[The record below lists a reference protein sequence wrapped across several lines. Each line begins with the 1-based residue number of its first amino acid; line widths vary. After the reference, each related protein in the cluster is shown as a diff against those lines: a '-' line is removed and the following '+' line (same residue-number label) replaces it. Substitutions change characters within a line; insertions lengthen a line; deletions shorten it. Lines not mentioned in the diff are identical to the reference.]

1 MTPPLKPTPLNAA
14 SGKPWGSSTLY
25 LICTGLL
32 LIVSLLTV
40 LIVTMRIPQIEDET
54 FANLNAIA
62 QLNSDQ
68 IEGWIKE
75 RDADLEAIAKNALF
89 IEHVAKL
96 QTIDAAKSGQALR
109 KNLDTLRNAYD
120 YRSILL
126 LDTKGMIVTESN
138 SPDRKVCIIDKIKAL
153 LPTAAAGAKVRHS
166 ELILCDKG
174 DPVMGFVIALFQ
186 EIDRE
191 QILLG
196 YVIAFASLEQYSFPN
211 IERWP
216 TASRS
221 GETLLLQRNQDEV
234 LYLSPLRHKAA
245 PPLSLRVPLTRTE
258 LPAVRAVLDD
268 KAGQTAGIDYRN
280 ETVLSAY
287 HPIAGTSWLL
297 LAKIDRAEVLAPL
310 WHTVFWLV
318 PIALTAVLAIMWA
331 LLKLW
336 RQREEIQRYL
346 LQVEH
351 ARSSQIEQHFF
362 NMPFIGMVIVDP
374 QTRRFLKFNE
384 QICAITGYTHEELL
398 ETTWQHL
405 THPKDLAV
413 AYEQIKR
420 VVRGEV
426 DSSNFE
432 QRIMRKD
439 GSVAYV
445 NADVKALRTPHGH
458 LEYLI
463 GTAQDITARK
473 MQEMALSVANTQLRF
488 NQAELKTQNDN
499 LLQAQDAL
507 RSSIER
513 YEAVSRT
520 SNDAMIN
527 SDSQGIIVSW
537 NPGSERIFGYTREEI
552 IGRPMEVL
560 VPERHR
566 KNHLTQLERTL
577 AGYSSSRVGELLEF
591 TALHKDGHEFSI
603 DISLSRWEV
612 TEGVFYTSTIRDI
625 TQRKKTEETLNMLS
639 EAIRQSPESVVITNT
654 EARIEFVN
662 EAFTAHTGYTKDE
675 VIGKNPRI
683 LKSEKT
689 PHGSYIAMWECLKRG
704 ESWKGEFYNHHKNG
718 SLFIEFATV
727 APIKQADGTITH
739 YVAVKEDI
747 TEKKRLGEELDN
759 YRFHLEDE
767 VDRRTAQL
775 AEARV
780 QADAANVAKS
790 AFLANMSHEIRTP
803 MNAIVGLTHLLR
815 SSDPTPRQLDRL
827 IKIEGAA
834 EHLLALINNILDLSK
849 IEAEKMELDESDFN
863 IEAVFDNVRSMVN
876 NQAREKRLPIVL
888 DLDGVPRWLRG
899 DAARLRQALLNY
911 AANAVKFTEH
921 GEVTLRAR
929 LLEEDAQ
936 GLMLRFEVEDTGI
949 GVAPGKINSLFKLFQ
964 QADASTTRKY
974 GGTGLGLAITMKLAE
989 LMGGEVGVDSEP
1001 GRGSVFWFSAR
1012 LQHGT
1017 GTMPAEEEPIKSENY
1032 EDELRRNY
1040 KGLKILLADDVD
1052 LNLEV
1057 AQLLLHGIGL
1067 QVDSAKNGREA
1078 VDKVRTSAYDLIL
1091 MDVQMPVMN
1100 GLDAAL
1106 AIRELSDRSQIPIV
1120 AMTANAF
1127 DEDRNN
1133 CLEAGMNDFLTKP
1146 VNPETLYQCL
1156 LKWLPRPESANEN
1169 VPDKVS
1175 IVENSERRAF
1185 TQRPPSYEATVL
1197 MQRLARIPGLNYEE
1211 VVTRLRGNEE
1221 KFGRLVEL
1229 FLREHADDC
1238 QKLSAALS
1246 ASNYASIEILAHSL
1260 KGSASLI
1267 GAREVAEL
1275 ANNLLRSIRQKEEIS
1290 VIEQASATLAVRL
1303 KTLISGLQ
1311 HAVNHD
1317 ETLKP
1322 PCTLDKDRCLQVL
1335 ARLEQLLEDGD
1346 MEANALA
1353 ESESPLF
1360 QATLGDYNTKL
1371 LSAIQIFDYAQAII
1385 HLRAARSTCLVE
1397 QAGIS

>member
-1 MTPPLKPTPLNAA
+1 MAPPLKPTPLKAA
-14 SGKPWGSSTLY
+14 PGKRWGWSTLY
-25 LICTGLL
+25 LICAGLL
-32 LIVSLLTV
+32 LIVPLLTV
-40 LIVTMRIPQIEDET
+40 LIVTMRIPQIEGET

-62 QLNSDQ
+62 QLNSGQ
-68 IEGWIKE
+68 IESWINE
-75 RDADLEAIAKNALF
+75 RDADLDAIANNTHF
-89 IEHVAKL
+89 IEDVAKL

-109 KNLDTLRNAYD
+109 KYLDTIRNAYD
-120 YRSILL
+120 YTSILL

-138 SPDRKVCIIDKIKAL
+138 SSGYTTVCITDKIKAL
-153 LPTAAAGAKVRHS
+153 LPSATAGPEVRHS

-186 EIDRE
+186 KIDRE

-196 YVIAFASLEQYSFPN
+196 YVVAFARLKQNAFPN
-211 IERWP
+211 IEGWP

-221 GETLLLQRNQDEV
+221 GETLLLQRDKDDV

-245 PPLSLRVPLTRTE
+245 PPLSLRIPLTQTQ

-268 KAGQTAGIDYRN
+268 KAGETAGLDYRN
-280 ETVLSAY
+280 EAVLSAY
-287 HPIAGTSWLL
+287 RPIAGTSWLL

-318 PIALTAVLAIMWA
+318 SIALTAVLAFMWA
-331 LLKLW
+331 LVKLW
-336 RQREEIQRYL
+336 RQREEIQHYL
-346 LQVEH
+346 LQAEQ

-362 NMPFIGMVIVDP
+362 NMPFIGMTIVDP
-374 QTRRFLKFNE
+374 DTRRFLKLNE
-384 QICAITGYTHEELL
+384 QACAITGYTHEELL

-413 AYEQIKR
+413 AYKQIKR

-426 DSSNFE
+426 ESSNFE
-432 QRIMRKD
+432 QRILRKD

-445 NADVKALRTPHGH
+445 NADVKAVRAPNGH

-463 GTAQDITARK
+463 GTAQDITAQK
-473 MQEMALSVANTQLRF
+473 MQEMALSVANTQLRL
-488 NQAELKTQNDN
+488 NQAELKAQNNN
-499 LLQAQDAL
+499 LLQTQDAL
-507 RSSIER
+507 RNSIER

-520 SNDAMIN
+520 LNDAMIN
-527 SDSQGIIVSW
+527 SNSQGIIVSW
-537 NPGSERIFGYTREEI
+537 NPGAERIFGYTPEEV

-560 VPERHR
+560 VPKRYR
-566 KNHLTQLERTL
+566 KSHLTQLERTL
-577 AGYSSSRVGELLEF
+577 AGNNSSRIGELLEL
-591 TALHKDGHEFSI
+591 TAQHKNGHEFSI
-603 DISLSRWEV
+603 DFSLSRWEV
-612 TEGVFYTSTIRDI
+612 VEGVFYTVTIRDI

-662 EAFTAHTGYTKDE
+662 EAFMAHTGYTMDE
-675 VIGKNPRI
+675 VIGQNPRI
-683 LKSEKT
+683 FNSGQT
-689 PHGSYIAMWECLKRG
+689 PRASYIAMWECLKRG

-718 SLFIEFATV
+718 SLFVEFATV

-775 AEARV
+775 AEARI

-815 SSDPTPRQLDRL
+815 SSDPTPRQLERL

-834 EHLLALINNILDLSK
+834 EHLLELINNILDLSK
-849 IEAEKMELDESDFN
+849 IEAEKMELDEGDFN
-863 IEAVFDNVRSMVN
+863 LEAVFDNVRSMVN
-876 NQAREKRLPIVL
+876 SQAREKRLPIVL
-888 DLDGVPRWLRG
+888 DLEGVPRWLRG

-921 GEVTLRAR
+921 GEITLRAR

-949 GVAPGKINSLFKLFQ
+949 GLAPEKLNSLFKLFQ

-989 LMGGEVGVDSEP
+989 LMGGEVGVDSELHH
-1001 GRGSVFWFSAR
+1001 GSVFWFTAR
-1012 LQHGT
+1012 LQRGISA
-1017 GTMPAEEEPIKSENY
+1017 MPTEEIIQSDNY

-1040 KGLKILLADDVD
+1040 SGLKILLADDVD

-1106 AIRELSDRSQIPIV
+1106 AIREMSGRSQTPIV

-1169 VPDKVS
+1169 APDKASV
-1175 IVENSERRAF
+1175 VEDSERR
-1185 TQRPPSYEATVL
+1185 TPTPPPPSHEATVL
-1197 MQRLARIPGLNYEE
+1197 MQRLARIPGLNYKE
-1211 VVTRLRGNEE
+1211 VVARLRGNEE

-1229 FLREHADDC
+1229 FLREHAGDC
-1238 QKLSAALS
+1238 QKLSAALG
-1246 ASNYASIEILAHSL
+1246 ASNHASIEILAHSL
-1260 KGSASLI
+1260 KGSAGLI
-1267 GAREVAEL
+1267 GASEVAEL
-1275 ANNLLRSIRQKEEIS
+1275 ANDLLCSIRQKTEMS

-1311 HAVNHD
+1311 HAVNRD
-1317 ETLKP
+1317 ETPKP
-1322 PCTLDKDRCLQVL
+1322 PRTLDKGRCLEVL
-1335 ARLEQLLEDGD
+1335 TRLEQLLEEGD
-1346 MEANALA
+1346 MEASALA

-1360 QATLGDYNTKL
+1360 QATLGDYNSKL
-1371 LSAIQIFDYAQAII
+1371 LSAIQIFDYPQAII
-1385 HLRAARSTCLVE
+1385 HLRAARSACLIE
-1397 QAGIS
+1397 QAGLS

>member
-1 MTPPLKPTPLNAA
+1 MTPPLKPTPLKAA
-14 SGKPWGSSTLY
+14 PGKRWGSSTLY
-25 LICTGLL
+25 LICAGLL
-32 LIVSLLTV
+32 LIVPLLTA
-40 LIVTMRIPQIEDET
+40 LIVVMRTPQIERDT

-62 QLNSDQ
+62 QLNAGQ
-68 IEGWIKE
+68 IESWISE
-75 RDADLEAIAKNALF
+75 RDACLETIAKSALL
-89 IEHVAKL
+89 IENVAKP
-96 QTIDAAKSGQALR
+96 QSIDAAKHRQALS
-109 KNLDTLRNAYD
+109 NVLDTIRNTYD
-120 YRSILL
+120 YASILL
-126 LDTKGMIVTESN
+126 LDTKGEIVTESN
-138 SPDRKVCIIDKIKAL
+138 SSYNKVSITDEIKELFPA
-153 LPTAAAGAKVRHS
+153 AAAGAGVQHS
-166 ELILCDKG
+166 ELTVSDKG
-174 DPVMGFVIALFQ
+174 DPVLSFVIALFQ
-186 EIDRE
+186 EAERE
-191 QILLG
+191 QVLVG
-196 YVIAFASLEQYSFPN
+196 FVVASTNLKQYAFPN

-216 TASRS
+216 TASPT
-221 GETLLLQRNQDEV
+221 GETLLVQKDKDEV
-234 LYLSPLRHKAA
+234 VYLNPLRHKDASS
-245 PPLSLRVPLTRTE
+245 LSLRVPLTQTE
-258 LPAVRAVLDD
+258 LPAVHAVLDNRT
-268 KAGQTAGIDYRN
+268 GETTGLDYRN
-280 ETVLSAY
+280 EPVLATY
-287 HPIAGTSWLL
+287 RPIAGTSWHLI
-297 LAKIDRAEVLAPL
+297 AKIDRAEVLAPL

-318 PIALTAVLAIMWA
+318 PVALTAVLTVMWA

-346 LQVEH
+346 LQAEQ
-351 ARSSQIEQHFF
+351 ARSGQIEQHFF
-362 NMPFIGMVIVDP
+362 NMPFIGMIIVDP
-374 QTRRFLKFNE
+374 ETRRFLKLNE
-384 QICAITGYTHEELL
+384 QTCAITGYTHEELL

-426 DSSNFE
+426 DSSSFE

-439 GSVAYV
+439 GSVAYI
-445 NADVKALRTPHGH
+445 NADVKAVRAPDGR

-488 NQAELKTQNDN
+488 NQAELKAQNDN
-499 LLQAQDAL
+499 LLQTQDAL

-513 YEAVSRT
+513 YEAISRT

-537 NPGSERIFGYTREEI
+537 NPGAERIFGYTPDEI
-552 IGRPMEVL
+552 LGRPIEVL
-560 VPERHR
+560 VPERYR
-566 KNHLTQLERTL
+566 KSHLTEVKRTL
-577 AGYSSSRVGELLEF
+577 AGNSSSLIGELLEF

-612 TEGVFYTSTIRDI
+612 AEGRFYTSTIRDI
-625 TQRKKTEETLNMLS
+625 TQRKKTEQTLHMLS
-639 EAIRQSPESVVITNT
+639 EAIRQSPESVAITDA
-654 EARIEFVN
+654 EGHIEFVN
-662 EAFTAHTGYTKDE
+662 EAFLAHTGYTMDE
-675 VIGKNPRI
+675 VIGQNPRV
-683 LKSEKT
+683 LKSGKT
-689 PHGSYIAMWECLKRG
+689 PHESYIAMWESLQRG
-704 ESWKGEFYNHHKNG
+704 ESWKGEFYNKRKDG
-718 SLFIEFATV
+718 TLFIEFATI
-727 APIKQADGTITH
+727 APIKRADGTITH

-775 AEARV
+775 AEARI

-815 SSDPTPRQLDRL
+815 SSDPTPRQLERL

-849 IEAEKMELDESDFN
+849 IEAEKMELDDGNFN

-876 NQAREKRLPIVL
+876 SQAREKRLPIVL

-949 GVAPGKINSLFKLFQ
+949 GLAPEKLNSLFKLFQ

-1001 GRGSVFWFSAR
+1001 GRGSVFWFTAR
-1012 LQHGT
+1012 LQRGISA
-1017 GTMPAEEEPIKSENY
+1017 MPTEEIIQSDNY

-1040 KGLKILLADDVD
+1040 SGLKILLADDVD

-1106 AIRELSDRSQIPIV
+1106 AIREMSGRSQTPIV

-1169 VPDKVS
+1169 APDKASV
-1175 IVENSERRAF
+1175 VEDSERRAPSPP
-1185 TQRPPSYEATVL
+1185 PPSHKATVL
-1197 MQRLARIPGLNYEE
+1197 MQRLARIPGLNYKE
-1211 VVTRLRGNEE
+1211 VVARLRGNEE

-1229 FLREHADDC
+1229 FLREHAGDC

-1246 ASNYASIEILAHSL
+1246 ASNHASIEILAHSL
-1260 KGSASLI
+1260 KGSAGLI
-1267 GAREVAEL
+1267 GASEVAEL
-1275 ANNLLRSIRQKEEIS
+1275 ANDLLCSIRQKTEMS

-1311 HAVNHD
+1311 HAVNRD
-1317 ETLKP
+1317 ETPKP
-1322 PCTLDKDRCLQVL
+1322 PRTLDKGRCLEVL
-1335 ARLEQLLEDGD
+1335 TRLEQLLEEGD
-1346 MEANALA
+1346 MEASALA

-1360 QATLGDYNTKL
+1360 QATLGDYNSKL
-1371 LSAIQIFDYAQAII
+1371 LSAIQIFDYPQAII
-1385 HLRAARSTCLVE
+1385 HLRAARSACLIE
-1397 QAGIS
+1397 QAGLS